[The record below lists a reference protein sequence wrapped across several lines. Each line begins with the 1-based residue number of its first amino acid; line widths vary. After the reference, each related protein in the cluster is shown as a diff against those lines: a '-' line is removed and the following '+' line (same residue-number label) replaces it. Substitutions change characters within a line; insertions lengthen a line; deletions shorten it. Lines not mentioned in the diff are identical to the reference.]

1 MSNNKYLLNKEIAE
15 KIAISSECFIGHRF
29 DLKNHVNNKI
39 DRIDVIDAGNGYWD
53 VILVHDIFKPP
64 SIPEFYSF
72 RCPTI
77 NLFDYLS
84 AKNIEFDAKSFG
96 L

>member
-1 MSNNKYLLNKEIAE
+1 MSNNNYALNKDTAE
-15 KIAISSECFIGHRF
+15 KIASCYQYFIGRTF
-29 DLKNHVNNKI
+29 NLKLQKNCII
-39 DRIDVIDAGNGYWD
+39 DRIEVMDADNGNWE
-53 VILVHDIFKPP
+53 VVLVHDIFKPP

-77 NLFDYLS
+77 NLFQYLS
-84 AKNIEFDAKSFG
+84 DNHIEFDAKAFG

>member
-1 MSNNKYLLNKEIAE
+1 MINNNYALNKDTAE
-15 KIAISSECFIGHRF
+15 KIASCYQYLIGSAFNSKHYY
-29 DLKNHVNNKI
+29 NCKI
-39 DRIDVIDAGNGYWD
+39 DRIDVIDTGNGNWE
-53 VILVHDIFKPP
+53 VVLVHDIFKPP

-77 NLFDYLS
+77 NLFQYLS
-84 AKNIEFDAKSFG
+84 DNRIEFDAKAFG